1 LRSQEPIKILLV
13 EDNPD
18 HAELLRRLFES
29 YLVKNIFCH
38 VEDGEQA
45 IAYLN
50 REGKYAD
57 DLRYPYPNIILL
69 DLRLPKVDGF
79 QVLEHIKTSSRHRHL
94 VVVILTSSR
103 EERDIQRAYQA
114 YANSYLVKPINPN
127 EMMDVLRYLG
137 LYWLKWNVYAS
148 PVPN

>member
-18 HAELLRRLFES
+18 HAELIRRLFES

-50 REGKYAD
+50 R
-57 DLRYPYPNIILL
+57 
-69 DLRLPKVDGF
+69 
-79 QVLEHIKTSSRHRHL
+79 
-94 VVVILTSSR
+94 
-103 EERDIQRAYQA
+103 RANTPMIFA
-114 YANSYLVKPINPN
+114 TPI
-127 EMMDVLRYLG
+127 RI
-137 LYWLKWNVYAS
+137 
-148 PVPN
+148 